1 MSVNMGLPGGYS
13 MYRVKMLNR
22 IAEIG
27 LKELEGGPFEIV
39 EEGELS
45 EGILVRSADMH
56 SLELPKEVLAVAR
69 AGAGVNNIPIDAL
82 SSKGVVVFNTPG
94 ANANGVKELTIAALL
109 LSCRNII
116 GGVEWAQAQ
125 TADIEK
131 TVEKEKNRFIG
142 PELQGKRLG
151 VLGLGAIGVMVANAA
166 VALGMEVVGYDPYIS
181 VEAAWGL
188 SSQVKRAR
196 TQEGL
201 VADSDFLTIHIPLMD
216 TTRNFFN
223 EKLFAVAKKGVRIVN
238 LARNGLVDNKALLKA
253 IASGTVEKYVT
264 DFPETELLGNDKIV
278 LIPHLGASTPE
289 AEDNCAV
296 MACRQLAAYLERGAI
311 INSVNYPTC
320 DVEAPHGVRLCVM
333 NRNVPA
339 MIGKITAVLAER
351 SINIHEMVNKNR
363 GDYAYNVIDLDSD
376 VTNADLEKIMAIE
389 GVIRVRKIVA

>member
-1 MSVNMGLPGGYS
+1 
-13 MYRVKMLNR
+13 
-22 IAEIG
+22 
-27 LKELEGGPFEIV
+27 
-39 EEGELS
+39 
-45 EGILVRSADMH
+45 
-56 SLELPKEVLAVAR
+56 
-69 AGAGVNNIPIDAL
+69 
-82 SSKGVVVFNTPG
+82 
-94 ANANGVKELTIAALL
+94 
-109 LSCRNII
+109 
-116 GGVEWAQAQ
+116 VEWAQAQ